1 MRELPLRLELA
12 QPRQPHLEALPH
24 DVLEVLVEREAGGH
38 VEVREVVL
46 LERQVDVAAFCD
58 PDRPPDRIRVIRK
71 HGQHLFRGLQIE
83 LIAVI
88 LQAVDVGDR
97 LPGADAEQDVVR
109 LEVRVLQVV
118 NVVGDDELEPQVFRN
133 RLQAG
138 VDDLLLVDA
147 LILHLEEEILAPEDV
162 AVRCGRGNGLVL
174 LLRADAGCHL
184 PLEAAAQTDQS
195 FGVLR
200 EQRLVDTRLVVET
213 LGIAGRDELDKVV
226 VPLRGLGEQHQVI
239 GRLTRRS
246 ALRAP
251 IARRDVDFAPEN
263 RIDPA
268 LPRVIVKH
276 HRREHVPVLGDRH
289 RGHLQLDG
297 LVEQFLDPAGPIEQ
311 RKLGVQVEV
320 DEFTHCMVLDGARLS
335 IDGLVDD
342 RCELDSPT
350 AIVQSTIN
358 ASTGVDPQSAL
369 CNRIGNHLLP
379 LDGRRRLR
387 RDVVHHTIDPFDLVD
402 DAR

>member
-1 MRELPLRLELA
+1 MN
-12 QPRQPHLEALPH
+12 
-24 DVLEVLVEREAGGH
+24 G
-38 VEVREVVL
+38 
-46 LERQVDVAAFCD
+46 QVDVAAFCD

-88 LQAVDVGDR
+88 LQAVGVGDR

-174 LLRADAGCHL
+174 LLRADAGRHL

-251 IARRDVDFAPEN
+251 IARRDVDLAPEN

-276 HRREHVPVLGDRH
+276 HRREHVPVLGDGH

-320 DEFTHCMVLDGARLS
+320 DESQSLPLGADGGMT
-335 IDGLVDD
+335 IVDRSESAQFDPLRD
-342 RCELDSPT
+342 RCR
-350 AIVQSTIN
+350 
-358 ASTGVDPQSAL
+358 SA
-369 CNRIGNHLLP
+369 R
-379 LDGRRRLR
+379 
-387 RDVVHHTIDPFDLVD
+387 
-402 DAR
+402 